1 MGKKKTNNERKNNI
15 FPVTPTSDWQ
25 DPSVPRGGKKRKV
38 YTSGTAY
45 QRESGRYSTPGLS
58 AQDSASSHGKKKTPN
73 VGAWNRAT
81 VKRGEPVPG
90 ASRGVG
96 QETIDGFIAGLEKR
110 KKGKGA
116 RR

>member
-1 MGKKKTNNERKNNI
+1 MANRKKTLKDKLTL
-15 FPVTPTSDWQ
+15 TPTSDWV
-25 DPSVPRGGKKRKV
+25 DPASPHGGKKSRV
-38 YTSGTAY
+38 YTSGTMY
-45 QRESGRYSTPGLS
+45 EQDTGRYQTRGLGGVDT
-58 AQDSASSHGKKKTPN
+58 AAKGHGKKKTPN

-96 QETIDGFIAGLEKR
+96 QETVDGFIEGLEKR